1 MVKPEGDQVGTPDGP
16 NPRPWEVPF
25 ARLRLRELGYTLMSW
40 PYLIAIGLTL
50 NYILQVWLRTKDGPH
65 AVNFQIASTA
75 WLLAFARREWA
86 AWQAGKQQVASLPPL
101 K

>member
-1 MVKPEGDQVGTPDGP
+1 MGDQVSPENGLS
-16 NPRPWEVPF
+16 PRPWERPF

-50 NYILQVWLRTKDGPH
+50 NYVLQVWLRTKDGPH

-86 AWQAGKQQVASLPPL
+86 AWQAGKQRGVGPPPL